1 MLLLSREKKMI
12 IEKHNISS
20 SEEIHNSA
28 QFQFQLPDFE
38 VKIDSQTQISKR
50 GQSSKTTVDAPITR
64 ELAATASA
72 LINRLAMS
80 YPELTVQTQANANRD
95 KVKLLLEDHI

>member
-1 MLLLSREKKMI
+1 MLLLSRERKMI
-12 IEKHNISS
+12 IAKQNNSN
-20 SEEIHNSA
+20 SEDIQQIGQLHFQVPKFEIR
-28 QFQFQLPDFE
+28 
-38 VKIDSQTQISKR
+38 IDSNTYISKNR
-50 GQSSKTTVDAPITR
+50 VQNVPVDAPVTR

-95 KVKLLLEDHI
+95 KVKLLLEDQI

>member
-50 GQSSKTTVDAPITR
+50 GQSSKANVDAPITR

-95 KVKLLLEDHI
+95 KVKLLLEDNI